1 MIMPCSADSLFQ
13 RHSALLCPQTLLQIR
28 SQFQLDWWGY
38 HGVEHWARVLE
49 NGLTLCG
56 EMPDARPE
64 VVVLFALFHDACREN
79 ENSDPEHGH
88 RAAVLAVRHYQRG
101 ALPVDAT
108 GLQLLVDACT
118 GHDKGLV
125 SMDPTIGVCWDA
137 DRLDL
142 GRVGIR
148 PSPRLLST
156 TAAKKAEILEKCM
169 TASRLGEF
177 PRRLSWL
184 TPEPCL

>member
-1 MIMPCSADSLFQ
+1 MIGPRSTDSLFQ
-13 RHSALLCPQTLLQIR
+13 RHAALLCPQTLLEIR
-28 SQFQLDWWGY
+28 AQFQLDWWGY
-38 HGVEHWARVLE
+38 HGVEHWSRVLE

-56 EMPDARPE
+56 EVPDARPE

-79 ENSDPEHGH
+79 EHRDPEYGH
-88 RAAVLAVRHYQRG
+88 KAAALAVGYHQRG

-108 GLQLLVDACT
+108 GLELLVEACT

-125 SMDPTIGVCWDA
+125 SMDSTIGVCWDA

-148 PSPRLLST
+148 PSPRFLST
-156 TAAKKAEILEKCM
+156 AAARKPEILENCLN
-169 TASRLGEF
+169 ASLRGEF
-177 PRRLSWL
+177 PRRLSWG